1 MLDIVNQ
8 VSLIFVVLY
17 CLLWISVLHRC
28 PKTRVRSRYVVGTA
42 IALILWHIPGFIT
55 LVGKPEPVLCENE
68 ITLALQSHT
77 VCAIQGTSLE
87 ARD

>member
-1 MLDIVNQ
+1 MLDIVNL